1 MFCRKCGYD
10 LPEDSSFCAKC
21 GEQILPS
28 SPPPQQIQQ
37 AQKSAPPP
45 KQNKTH
51 SAPED
56 APKTFKERVLFLFKF
71 SGRISRKT
79 FIINFLVVLA
89 AQVIL
94 TLAVIAT
101 DGSVLCTL
109 FGFCVLLTVIPHLAL
124 GVRRMRDAGIP
135 LLLIPIG
142 FGVMVYCN
150 IEANHYIEQ
159 FRVIAN
165 NTPARGE
172 IDTNLRLQAVSYFD
186 TARNFRMA
194 ATFIPLIFS
203 GALLILPSRKRKNK
217 IGAKP

>member
-1 MFCRKCGYD
+1 MFCRKCGSE
-10 LPEDSSFCAKC
+10 LPEDSLYCTKC
-21 GEQILPS
+21 GERILFPVPS
-28 SPPPQQIQQ
+28 PQQTEQ
-37 AQKSAPPP
+37 SRSEDL
-45 KQNKTH
+45 TH
-51 SAPED
+51 FSPEEK
-56 APKTFKERVLFLFKF
+56 PTTFKEHIFFLFKF

-101 DGSVLCTL
+101 DGSALCTL

-172 IDTNLRLQAVSYFD
+172 IDTNLRLQAVSYFH

-194 ATFIPLIFS
+194 AAFIPLIFS
-203 GALLILPSRKRKNK
+203 GALLILPSRKKK
-217 IGAKP
+217 E

>member
-1 MFCRKCGYD
+1 MFCRKCGSE
-10 LPEDSSFCAKC
+10 LPEDSLYCTKC
-21 GEQILPS
+21 GERILFPVPS
-28 SPPPQQIQQ
+28 PQQTEQ
-37 AQKSAPPP
+37 SRSEDL
-45 KQNKTH
+45 TH
-51 SAPED
+51 FSPEEK
-56 APKTFKERVLFLFKF
+56 PTTFKEHIFFLFKF
-71 SGRISRKT
+71 SGRLSRKT

-101 DGSVLCTL
+101 DGSALCTL

-203 GALLILPSRKRKNK
+203 GALLILPSRKKK
-217 IGAKP
+217 E

>member
-1 MFCRKCGYD
+1 MFCRKCGSE
-10 LPEDSSFCAKC
+10 LPEDSLYCTKC
-21 GEQILPS
+21 GERILFPVPS
-28 SPPPQQIQQ
+28 PQQTEQ
-37 AQKSAPPP
+37 SRSEDL
-45 KQNKTH
+45 TH
-51 SAPED
+51 FSPEEK
-56 APKTFKERVLFLFKF
+56 PTTFKEHIFFLFKF

-101 DGSVLCTL
+101 DGSALCTL

-203 GALLILPSRKRKNK
+203 GALLILPSRKKK
-217 IGAKP
+217 E

>member
-1 MFCRKCGYD
+1 MFCRKCGSE
-10 LPEDSSFCAKC
+10 LPEDSLYCTKC
-21 GEQILPS
+21 GERILFPVPS
-28 SPPPQQIQQ
+28 PQQTEQ
-37 AQKSAPPP
+37 SRSEDL
-45 KQNKTH
+45 TH
-51 SAPED
+51 FSPEEK
-56 APKTFKERVLFLFKF
+56 PTTFKEHIFFLFKF

-101 DGSVLCTL
+101 DGSALCTL

-172 IDTNLRLQAVSYFD
+172 IDTTLRLQAVSYFD

-203 GALLILPSRKRKNK
+203 GALLILPSRKKK
-217 IGAKP
+217 E